1 MTESAPRNDLRR
13 VSLLTRLI
21 GTGLLSGYI
30 PWASGTWGTL
40 VGLALCCIPAMAHPN
55 VLIPMIVAGF
65 FAGVYTAGRIAA
77 AEGDRLTA
85 TALLAK
91 ATFQPGQ
98 RLHPDP
104 SIVVIDEIVGM
115 WIALLFLP
123 QTLTA
128 FAAAFLAFRF
138 FDIVKPPPV
147 RQLERL
153 PGGWGI
159 MLDDVM
165 AGIYANLLVQV
176 IVVIIGG

>member
-1 MTESAPRNDLRR
+1 MTDSAPRTDVRR
-13 VSLLTRLI
+13 VSALTRLI
-21 GTGLLSGYI
+21 GTGLYTGYI

-40 VGLALCCIPAMAHPN
+40 VGLAVCCIPPLTRPE
-55 VLIPMIVAGF
+55 VLIPMIIAGF
-65 FAGVYTAGRIAA
+65 FAGAYAAGKIAA

-85 TALLAK
+85 SAAVAK
-91 ATFQPGQ
+91 GIFQTGP
-98 RLHPDP
+98 RIHPDP

-115 WIALLFLP
+115 WVSLLLLP
-123 QTLTA
+123 STPTVFISA
-128 FAAAFLAFRF
+128 FIAFRV

-165 AGIYANLLVQV
+165 AGIYANLLVR
-176 IVVIIGG
+176 VVVLIIGG